1 MDVITGNAIEA
12 WGAAEFEPLA
22 APYRL
27 TLIDLG
33 CGDGAFSYRFARRHP
48 HLLCVGLDPHRE
60 GLTSMAR
67 KARRKPARGGQAN
80 VLYVAAAIATLPPE
94 LRRQADLITINF
106 PWAGLLRA
114 IATGDPELLRALRCL
129 ARPPCAVQILVNADA
144 PPPEMPVLDE
154 ERLRDALAEAAVRSG
169 AIVQAV
175 TRLPDA
181 AVASTWGGR
190 LIRGSRRAVLRV
202 RIDFGACPAECE
214 TLLTDAAG
222 GGAPQPR

>member
-1 MDVITGNAIEA
+1 MDVVTGNAIEA
-12 WGAAEFEPLA
+12 WGAAEFGTLA

-33 CGDGAFSYRFARRHP
+33 CGDGAFPYRFARRHP
-48 HLLCVGLDPHRE
+48 DVLCVGVDPHRE
-60 GLTSMAR
+60 GLAPTAQ

-94 LRRQADLITINF
+94 LLQQADLITINF

-114 IATGDPELLRALRCL
+114 IVTGDPGLLRALRCL
-129 ARPPCAVQILVNADA
+129 GRLPCAVQILLNADA
-144 PPPEMPVLDE
+144 QPPGMPVLDG
-154 ERLRDALAEAAVRSG
+154 ERLRDALAEAAAWSG
-169 AIVQAV
+169 AIVQTV

-202 RIDFGACPAECE
+202 RMDFGACPAEYE
-214 TLLTDAAG
+214 TLLTDAVD
-222 GGAPQPR
+222 GGAPPLP